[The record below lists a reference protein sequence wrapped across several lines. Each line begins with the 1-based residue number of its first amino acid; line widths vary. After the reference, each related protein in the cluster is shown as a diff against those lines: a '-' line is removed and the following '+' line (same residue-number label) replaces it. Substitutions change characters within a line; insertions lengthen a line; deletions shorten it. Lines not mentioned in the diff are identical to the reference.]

1 VNPGEIDTAFTLLRI
16 LSDLLHV
23 EFKFP
28 VMITISV
35 LFGRGK
41 QIQIVT
47 GFFLSFLLF
56 VIGALVILTNIDSIT
71 LTVMNRLEFGIAVRT
86 VKAGSTSGNYLVSE
100 GVLTYLAGIL
110 SFAVV
115 LIKILFTGTAPGT
128 AAFVR
133 EILSVI
139 DRFDVA
145 DSENIFSS
153 ELFSFDGMD
162 DRRKINS
169 KVSVRNHGILE

>member
-1 VNPGEIDTAFTLLRI
+1 MNPGEIDTAFTLLRI

-71 LTVMNRLEFGIAVRT
+71 LTVMNRLEFVIAVRA
-86 VKAGSTSGNYLVSE
+86 VKTCSASGNNLVGKSIAA
-100 GVLTYLAGIL
+100 YLAEIL
-110 SFAVV
+110 TSAIV
-115 LIKILFTGTAPGT
+115 LIKIIFACTAPGT

-145 DSENIFSS
+145 NSENIFSS

-169 KVSVRNHGILE
+169 KVSVRNHGILK

>member
-1 VNPGEIDTAFTLLRI
+1 
-16 LSDLLHV
+16 
-23 EFKFP
+23 
-28 VMITISV
+28 M
-35 LFGRGK
+35 
-41 QIQIVT
+41 
-47 GFFLSFLLF
+47 
-56 VIGALVILTNIDSIT
+56 ILTNIDSIT

-115 LIKILFTGTAPGT
+115 LIKILFTGTAPG
-128 AAFVR
+128 AGSLIR

-139 DRFDVA
+139 DGSDVLN
-145 DSENIFSS
+145 SEDIFSS

-169 KVSVRNHGILE
+169 KVSVRNHGIVE

>member
-71 LTVMNRLEFGIAVRT
+71 LTVMNRLEFGIAVRA
-86 VKAGSTSGNYLVSE
+86 VKTCSASGDNLVGKSIAA
-100 GVLTYLAGIL
+100 YLAEIL
-110 SFAVV
+110 TSAIV
-115 LIKILFTGTAPGT
+115 LIKILFTGTAPG
-128 AAFVR
+128 AGSLIR

-145 DSENIFSS
+145 NSENIFSS

>member
-1 VNPGEIDTAFTLLRI
+1 
-16 LSDLLHV
+16 
-23 EFKFP
+23 
-28 VMITISV
+28 MICGLIS
-35 LFGRGK
+35 
-41 QIQIVT
+41 T
-47 GFFLSFLLF
+47 
-56 VIGALVILTNIDSIT
+56 
-71 LTVMNRLEFGIAVRT
+71 
-86 VKAGSTSGNYLVSE
+86 AGSTSGNYLVSE

-115 LIKILFTGTAPGT
+115 LIKIIFACTAPGT

-153 ELFSFDGMD
+153 ELFSIDGMD

>member
-1 VNPGEIDTAFTLLRI
+1 MNPGEIDTAFTLLRI

-47 GFFLSFLLF
+47 GFLLSFLLF
-56 VIGALVILTNIDSIT
+56 VIRALVIWTNIDNIT
-71 LTVMNRLEFGIAVRT
+71 LAVMMRLEFGIAVRT

-115 LIKILFTGTAPGT
+115 LIKIIFACTAPG
-128 AAFVR
+128 AGSLIR

-139 DRFDVA
+139 DGSDVLN
-145 DSENIFSS
+145 SEDIFSS

-169 KVSVRNHGILE
+169 KVSVRNHGILK

>member
-56 VIGALVILTNIDSIT
+56 VIGALAILTNIDSIT
-71 LTVMNRLEFGIAVRT
+71 LTVMMRLEFGIAVRT

-100 GVLTYLAGIL
+100 GVLTYLAEIL
-110 SFAVV
+110 TSAIV
-115 LIKILFTGTAPGT
+115 LIKIIFACTAPGT

-169 KVSVRNHGILE
+169 KVSVRNHGILK

>member
-1 VNPGEIDTAFTLLRI
+1 
-16 LSDLLHV
+16 
-23 EFKFP
+23 
-28 VMITISV
+28 
-35 LFGRGK
+35 
-41 QIQIVT
+41 
-47 GFFLSFLLF
+47 
-56 VIGALVILTNIDSIT
+56 
-71 LTVMNRLEFGIAVRT
+71 
-86 VKAGSTSGNYLVSE
+86 
-100 GVLTYLAGIL
+100 VLTYLAGIL

-145 DSENIFSS
+145 NSENIFSS
-153 ELFSFDGMD
+153 ELFGIDGMD

>member
-16 LSDLLHV
+16 SSYLLHV

-56 VIGALVILTNIDSIT
+56 VIGALVFLTNIDSIT

-145 DSENIFSS
+145 NSENIFSS

-169 KVSVRNHGILE
+169 KVSVRNHGILK